1 MTKLRDF
8 GVSLDEKSLGFN
20 PEELRRKYKAER
32 DKRIRVDGNRQYKET
47 AGDFSKYVD
56 DPYADK
62 EFNRAQLSDHSDV
75 VIIGGGFGGL
85 VSGARFREIGTEK
98 IRIIEKGSDFGGTW
112 YWNRYP
118 GAMCDVE
125 SYIYLPLLEEM
136 NYVPIEKY
144 THAPEIL
151 SYCKKLADHYDLYRD
166 ACLQT
171 EVTEIKWD
179 ARSAVW
185 VISTNRGDAMTAT
198 SVVMSNGPLNRP
210 KLPGIEGINE
220 FEGHTFH
227 TSRWDYDYTGG
238 SSDGGLTG
246 LKNKRVGIIGT
257 GATAVQCIPHLGAS
271 AKQLFVFQ
279 RTPSSID
286 VRNNRETDPEWVK
299 NLAPGWQKRRMENF
313 NSLVSGGSENQDMVG
328 DGWTEIYRNL
338 TGMLPPEGFE
348 KLSEKDMGL
357 ATELA
362 DFKKM
367 ESIRNRVD
375 AVVNDKETADA
386 LKPYYRQFCK
396 RPCFHD
402 EYLETYNK
410 DNVKLIDTQGLGVD
424 KITKNGVVVDGTEY
438 ELDCLIFATGFE
450 VGTAYTR
457 RSGYEVIGKND
468 LKLSDKWKDGPQTF
482 HGMFSHGFPNC
493 YFLGVIQSALTTN
506 FVHLLMEQTKHIA
519 HVVKYCGEDNTKLV
533 EPTLEAEQEWVTL
546 IKRNAHRGERFFA
559 ECTPGYYNNEGNHDK
574 SNGFLSNAY
583 GKGPVAFF
591 DLLEDWKKS
600 GTYEGLMINERVEE
614 IR

>member
-1 MTKLRDF
+1 MSELQDF
-8 GVSLDEKSLGFN
+8 GIAFDEKTLGFD
-20 PEELRRKYKAER
+20 PDRLREKYRSEK
-32 DKRIRVDGNRQYKET
+32 DKRVRADGNNQYQET

-56 DPYADK
+56 DPY
-62 EFNRAQLSDHSDV
+62 SDQNFTRDLLTDHVDV
-75 VIIGGGFGGL
+75 AIIGGGFGGL
-85 VSGARFREIGTEK
+85 VSGARFREVETKK

-136 NYVPIEKY
+136 NYVPVEKY

-151 SYCKKLADHYDLYRD
+151 SYCKKMAERYDLYKD

-171 EVTEIKWD
+171 EVTEVRWD
-179 ARSAVW
+179 EESEVW
-185 VISTNRGDAMTAT
+185 VIKTNRHDCMTAT

-210 KLPGIEGINE
+210 KLPGIIGIDK

-227 TSRWDYDYTGG
+227 TSRWDYDYTEGT
-238 SSDGGLTG
+238 SEGGLTG
-246 LKNKRVGIIGT
+246 LRNKRVGIIGT
-257 GATAVQCIPHLGAS
+257 GATAVQCIPHLGAA
-271 AKQLFVFQ
+271 AKELFVFQ

-286 VRNNRETDPEWVK
+286 VRNNRETDQDWAQSLE
-299 NLAPGWQKRRMENF
+299 PGWQKRRMENF
-313 NSLVSGGSENQDMVG
+313 NSLVSGGLEKEDLVG

-348 KLSEKDMGL
+348 KLSKKDIGL

-367 ESIRNRVD
+367 EAIRDRVD
-375 AVVNDKETADA
+375 AIVKDQATADS

-402 EYLETYNK
+402 QYLETYNRE
-410 DNVKLIDTQGLGVD
+410 NVTLVDTKGLGVD
-424 KITKNGVVVDGTEY
+424 RITKHGVVVKGKEY

-457 RSGYEVIGKND
+457 RSGYEVIGRNSI
-468 LKLSDKWKDGPQTF
+468 KLSDKWKSGPKTY

-506 FVHLLMEQTKHIA
+506 FVHLLIEQTKHVV
-519 HVVKYCGEDNTKLV
+519 HVVKHGADENRKIV
-533 EPTLEAEQEWVTL
+533 EATSEAEDRWVEV
-546 IKRNAHRGERFFA
+546 IKRNARRGERFFA

-574 SNGFLSNAY
+574 TNGFLSNAY

-591 DLLEDWKKS
+591 DLLKKWRKS
-600 GTYEGLMINERVEE
+600 GRYEGLE
-614 IR
+614 IRARR